1 MIRLRFLLSLLVL
14 MPSLAMAQVQTKST
28 QPNRC
33 LTSVTS
39 QWLGGPTPRLR
50 VEAFSDGPTCVNAV
64 VVYVVR
70 DGQGKALYTNSFA
83 ANSVSLTAGMANVPA
98 MRRALTDWL
107 RLAQTSYRHENL
119 PAWPLNA
126 DGPVLSEFPFMPDET
141 IQRLDYLSIK
151 RARTPILC
159 YVQGMES
166 LKCLVYRN
174 GGLEPFGLQSFP
186 G

>member
-1 MIRLRFLLSLLVL
+1 MIRLDLVLSLLVL
-14 MPSLAMAQVQTKST
+14 MPSVAMAQAPAKSVQ
-28 QPNRC
+28 PVRC

-39 QWLGGPTPRLR
+39 QWLGEPTPRLR
-50 VEAFSDGPTCVNAV
+50 VEAFSDGPNCANAV

-70 DGQGKALYTNSFA
+70 DAQGKALYTSSFA
-83 ANSVSLTAGMANVPA
+83 ANSVSLTAGMTSVPA

-107 RLAQTSYRHENL
+107 RLAQTPYRHENL
-119 PAWPLNA
+119 PAWPINA
-126 DGPVLSEFPFMPDET
+126 DGPVLSEFPFMPDAT

-174 GGLEPFGLQSFP
+174 GGLEPFGIQSFP